1 VSNKVKIEAN
11 KLLTHF
17 IREIANEVHDNPLI
31 TGPAIDDS
39 RMITKAE
46 ALARYIFKAALG
58 YKETVEVID
67 KKTGRVIGHKEIIHP
82 PDKVYVTMLYDRM
95 EGRVPTVEVKETSKK
110 ATASDRV
117 SKLTI
122 GMINSIAKQ

>member
-1 VSNKVKIEAN
+1 VSNKIKIEAN

-110 ATASDRV
+110 ATAADRV
-117 SKLTI
+117 SKLAKDR
-122 GMINSIAKQ
+122 INSIAKR